1 MKKIKKMLE
10 SMRSLIEIIVG
21 AITVIGGA
29 ALFIF
34 FKRKQNERIDEDI
47 KDEKDNITK
56 AEGVIEHNNTL
67 ISDLEDEEDKI
78 ERKIEDIR
86 SEDNNEELDDFF
98 NNRGF

>member
-1 MKKIKKMLE
+1 
-10 SMRSLIEIIVG
+10 MRSLIEIIVG

-34 FKRKQNERIDEDI
+34 FKRKQNEGIDEDI

>member
-1 MKKIKKMLE
+1 VKKIKKMLE